1 MPRPSIPDLPLRR
14 SVLACAVLLA
24 AMPAAQA
31 QNTDAASPDAPA
43 VNLAAI
49 DQVTVV
55 GSRARN
61 RTVFD
66 SAVPIDRFGAREV
79 ENALAS
85 GDLGAALQEL
95 APSIN
100 FPRIESSG
108 AADSVR
114 GIQLRG
120 LAPDQV
126 LVLVNGKRRHASSVL
141 DTESS
146 FAGIVPVDVN
156 AIPPGA
162 IDHIEI
168 LRDGAGAQYGSDA
181 VAGVINIVLKKARTG
196 GSASVSYGA
205 NHTDF
210 EPTDDRK
217 TDGQTVIVNADYGVP
232 IGDTGFFRFGA
243 ETRERNPTNRAGRS
257 DAGWTSWNSTSQDL
271 ALDGQVL
278 FKSGDSEQRNNYAF
292 YNTQVAL
299 ANGVDAYSFATI
311 NKRKSDGSA
320 YFRYPGDPSNVP
332 ELYPNGYRPTT
343 KGDMTDV
350 SVVAGLRFTSGPWN
364 WDLSARHGGNEFHYD
379 LANSVNASLGAA
391 SPTRF
396 HLSTFDYDQNAVN
409 ADLTRELDLGIGA
422 PVNLALGAEYVR
434 ETYTSSPGD
443 PASYAAG
450 SVAGAQP
457 GAQAGPGLRPQD
469 SFDGSRSVRSVYA
482 DIESDLTSRLL
493 VGLAARYSDY
503 SDFGNASTGKLSA
516 RYKFSDTFL
525 LRGSLSNSFR
535 APALVQTGFRFSTL
549 NFNSDG
555 TGLQTASL
563 LPASDA
569 LARAFGAQDLDPEKS
584 TNLSLGAAWR
594 PARNT
599 NVTVDAY
606 RIKLKDRI
614 TRTSDLQ
621 SDAATA
627 YLAGIGRSD
636 IQSVAYLANLLDTT
650 TTGLDVV
657 VHHDLPFA
665 GGRLDLNAALN
676 LNKTKV
682 DGVRQSSAALGQI
695 DPELTLL
702 TENNLFRIRNAS
714 PRTKLVLSA
723 DWQAA
728 RWGVQARATR
738 FGKLQD
744 FSYDEDAELIDGVH
758 AQRFGAVWT
767 LDLEAQYKLTRQ
779 LTLAVGGDNILDQY
793 PDRVRQT
800 NNATYGGALPYNFIN
815 PIGLN
820 GAYYYGR
827 LRYTF

>member
-1 MPRPSIPDLPLRR
+1 MHQHLLPPLF
-14 SVLACAVLLA
+14 LLA
-24 AMPAAQA
+24 ALPAALAQA
-31 QNTDAASPDAPA
+31 QEAPA
-43 VNLAAI
+43 SGETAAAI

-79 ENALAS
+79 ENALSS
-85 GDLGAALQEL
+85 GEVGAALQAL

-108 AADSVR
+108 ASDSVR
-114 GIQLRG
+114 GVQLRG

-126 LVLVNGKRRHASSVL
+126 LVLINGKRRHASAVL

-146 FAGIVPVDVN
+146 FAGTVPVDIN

-181 VAGVINIVLKKARTG
+181 VAGVINIVLKQQRSG

-210 EPTDDRK
+210 KPTDEKK
-217 TDGQTVIVNADYGVP
+217 TDGQTRIVNADYGVP
-232 IGDTGFFRFGA
+232 LGDAGFLRFGA
-243 ETRERNPTNRAGRS
+243 ERRSRNPTQRAGFS
-257 DAGWTSWNSTSQDL
+257 DAGWTSWNTTPADQ
-271 ALDGQVL
+271 ALDGKVV
-278 FKSGDSEQRNNYAF
+278 FKSGDSQSLNNYLF
-292 YNTQVAL
+292 YNAMLPIVD
-299 ANGVDAYSFATI
+299 GVDAYSFATA

-320 YFRYPGDPSNVP
+320 YFRYPGDPSNV
-332 ELYPNGYRPTT
+332 EAVYPQGYRPVTH
-343 KGDMTDV
+343 GDASDL
-350 SVVAGLRFTSGPWN
+350 SVVAGVRIASAGWN
-364 WDLSARHGGNEFHYD
+364 WDISARHGSNIFHYD
-379 LANSVNASLGAA
+379 VNNSLNASLGAQ
-391 SPTRF
+391 SPTSF
-396 HLSTFDYDQNAVN
+396 HLATFDYRQDALN
-409 ADLTRELDLGIGA
+409 ADVTRELDFGV
-422 PVNLALGAEYVR
+422 PVNLAVGAEYIR

-443 PASYAAG
+443 AASYAAG
-450 SVAGAQP
+450 AFTDAPP

-469 SFDGSRSVRSVYA
+469 AFDGSRNVRSLYA
-482 DIESDLTSRLL
+482 DIESDLTRQLL

-516 RYKFSDTFL
+516 RYKFTDNFL

-563 LPASDA
+563 LPASDP
-569 LARAFGAQDLDPEKS
+569 LARAFGARNLKPEKS
-584 TNLSLGAAWR
+584 TNLSLGLAWK

-599 NVTVDAY
+599 SFTLDGY
-606 RIKLKDRI
+606 RIKIKDRI
-614 TRTSDLQ
+614 IRTSDLQ

-650 TTGLDVV
+650 TTGLDAVLN
-657 VHHDLPFA
+657 HDLSFA
-665 GGRLDLNAALN
+665 GGKLDLNAALN
-676 LNKTKV
+676 LNKTRIDTV
-682 DGVRQSSAALGQI
+682 HQSSAALSQI
-695 DPELTLL
+695 DPDLTVL
-702 TENNLFRIRNAS
+702 TNESLFRIRNAS
-714 PRTKLVLSA
+714 PRNKLVLSA

-728 RWGVQARATR
+728 QWSLLARATR
-738 FGKLQD
+738 FGALKD
-744 FSYDEDAELIDGVH
+744 FSYDDEAPLEDGVH
-758 AQRFGAVWT
+758 VQRFGAVWT

-779 LTLAVGGDNILDQY
+779 LTLTAGADNILDRY
-793 PDRVRQT
+793 PQRVRET

-815 PIGLN
+815 PIGVN
-820 GAYYYGR
+820 GAYFYAR
-827 LRYTF
+827 ARYTF

>member
-1 MPRPSIPDLPLRR
+1 MPHPSLPAMPVRR
-14 SVLACAVLLA
+14 TALACAVLLA
-24 AMPAAQA
+24 AMPAVQA
-31 QNTDAASPDAPA
+31 QDLAPASLDAPA
-43 VNLAAI
+43 VDLAAV

-66 SAVPIDRFGAREV
+66 SPVPIDRFGAREV
-79 ENALAS
+79 DNALAS

-126 LVLVNGKRRHASSVL
+126 LILVNGKRRHASAVL

-181 VAGVINIVLKKARTG
+181 VAGVINIVLKKARSG
-196 GSASVSYGA
+196 GSAAVSYGA

-210 EPTDDRK
+210 EPTDERK

-232 IGDTGFFRFGA
+232 IGDTGFFRFGL

-257 DAGWTSWNSTSQDL
+257 DAGWTSWNATPQDL

-278 FKSGDSEQRNNYAF
+278 FKSGDSQQRNHYAF
-292 YNTQVAL
+292 YNTLVPIAS
-299 ANGVDAYSFATI
+299 GVDAYSFATI
-311 NKRKSDGSA
+311 NQRKADGSA

-332 ELYPNGYRPTT
+332 ELYPNGYRPGTQ
-343 KGDMTDV
+343 GDMTDV
-350 SVVAGLRFTSGPWN
+350 SVMAGLRIANGPWS

-396 HLSTFDYDQNAVN
+396 HLSTFDYDQNALN
-409 ADLTRELDLGIGA
+409 ADLTRTLDLGIGA
-422 PVNLALGAEYVR
+422 PVALALGAEYMR
-434 ETYTSSPGD
+434 ETYASSPGD

-450 SVAGAQP
+450 PVVGAPP

-469 SFDGSRSVRSVYA
+469 TFDGSRSVRSVYA
-482 DIESDLTSRLL
+482 DIESDLTARLL
-493 VGLAARYSDY
+493 VGLAARYADY

-516 RYKFSDTFL
+516 RYKVSDTFL

-555 TGLQTASL
+555 TALQTASL

-594 PARNT
+594 PQRNT

-606 RIKLKDRI
+606 RIKLEDRI

-665 GGRLDLNAALN
+665 SGRLDLNAALN

-682 DGVRQSSAALGQI
+682 DAVRQSSAALGRI
-695 DPELTLL
+695 DPALTLL
-702 TENNLFRIRNAS
+702 TGNNLFRIRNAS
-714 PRTKLVLSA
+714 PRNKLVLSA

-738 FGKLQD
+738 FGELKD
-744 FSYDEDAELIDGVH
+744 FSYDDEAELIDGVH

-779 LTLAVGGDNILDQY
+779 LTLALGGDNILDRY
-793 PDRVRQT
+793 PQRVRET
-800 NNATYGGALPYNFIN
+800 NNATYGGALPYHFIN

-827 LRYTF
+827 LRYAF

>member
-1 MPRPSIPDLPLRR
+1 MPRSPLPGLLLRR
-14 SVLACAVLLA
+14 SVVAGAALLA
-24 AMPAAQA
+24 AISAAQA
-31 QNTDAASPDAPA
+31 QNAAATAADAPT

-55 GSRARN
+55 GARARN

-85 GDLGAALQEL
+85 GDLGAALQQL

-114 GIQLRG
+114 GVQLRG

-126 LVLVNGKRRHASSVL
+126 LVLVNGKRRHASAVL

-146 FAGIVPVDVN
+146 FAGVVPVDVN

-210 EPTDDRK
+210 EPTDERK
-217 TDGQTVIVNADYGVP
+217 TDGQTVIMNADYGVP
-232 IGDTGFFRFGA
+232 IGDAGFFRFGA

-257 DAGWTSWNSTSQDL
+257 DAGWTSWNSTPQDL

-278 FKSGDSEQRNNYAF
+278 FKSGDSEQRNRHAF
-292 YNTQVAL
+292 YNAQVAVTH
-299 ANGVDAYSFATI
+299 GVDAYSFATI

-332 ELYPNGYRPTT
+332 EIYPNGYRPTT
-343 KGDMTDV
+343 QGDMTDV
-350 SVVAGLRFTSGPWN
+350 SIVAGLRFASGAWN

-379 LANSVNASLGAA
+379 LADSVNASLGAA

-396 HLSTFDYDQNAVN
+396 HLASFDYDQDALN
-409 ADLTRELDLGIGA
+409 ADLTRALDLGVGA

-434 ETYTSSPGD
+434 ETYASSPGD

-450 SVAGAQP
+450 SVAGAPP

-469 SFDGSRSVRSVYA
+469 GFDGRRSVRSVHA
-482 DIESDLTSRLL
+482 DIESDLTARLL

-503 SDFGNASTGKLSA
+503 SDFGDASTGKLSA
-516 RYKFSDTFL
+516 RYKVSDTFL

-606 RIKLKDRI
+606 RIRLKDRI

-627 YLAGIGRSD
+627 YLTGIGRSD

-657 VHHDLPFA
+657 LHHDLPFG

-676 LNKTKV
+676 LNKTRV
-682 DGVRQSSAALGQI
+682 DDVRRSSDALRRI

-714 PRTKLVLSA
+714 PRSKLVLSA
-723 DWQAA
+723 DWQAT

-738 FGKLQD
+738 FGELKD
-744 FSYDEDAELIDGVH
+744 FSYDDEAELIDGVH

-767 LDLEAQYKLTRQ
+767 LDLEAQYRLTRQ
-779 LTLAVGGDNILDQY
+779 LTLAVGGDNILDRY
-793 PDRVRQT
+793 PDRVRET

>member
-1 MPRPSIPDLPLRR
+1 MPRTTLSIPPLRR
-14 SVLACAVLLA
+14 SALACAVLLA
-24 AMPAAQA
+24 VLPAARA
-31 QNTDAASPDAPA
+31 QTSAAA
-43 VNLAAI
+43 VADDPSAGTAAV
-49 DQVTVV
+49 DQVTIV

-66 SAVPIDRFGAREV
+66 SAVPIDRFGTREV
-79 ENALAS
+79 DNALAS
-85 GDLGAALQEL
+85 GDLGAALQAL
-95 APSIN
+95 SPSIN

-126 LVLVNGKRRHASSVL
+126 LVLVNGKRRHASAVL

-196 GSASVSYGA
+196 GSASVSFGA

-210 EPTDDRK
+210 KPTNDTK
-217 TDGQTVIVNADYGVP
+217 TDGQTTIVSADYGLPV
-232 IGDTGFFRFGA
+232 GDAGYFRFGL
-243 ETRERNPTNRAGRS
+243 ENRLRKPTNRAGAS
-257 DAGWTSWNSTSQDL
+257 DAGWTSWNATPADL
-271 ALDGQVL
+271 ALDGKVV
-278 FKSGDSEQRNNYAF
+278 FKSGDSEQRNTYAF
-292 YNTQVAL
+292 YNAL
-299 ANGVDAYSFATI
+299 VPISAGVDAYSFATVD
-311 NKRKSDGSA
+311 KRKADGSA

-332 ELYPNGYRPTT
+332 EIYPNGYRPST

-350 SVVAGLRFTSGPWN
+350 SVVAGLRLARGSWN
-364 WDLSARHGGNEFHYD
+364 WDLSARHGGNKFEYD

-396 HLSTFDYDQNAVN
+396 HLATFDFDQDAVN

-422 PVNLALGAEYVR
+422 PVNLAIGAEYMH

-443 PASYAAG
+443 AASYAAG
-450 SVAGAQP
+450 TVTGAPP

-469 SFDGSRSVRSVYA
+469 AFDGSRSVRSVYA
-482 DIESDLTSRLL
+482 DIESDITARLL
-493 VGLAARYSDY
+493 VGAAARYADY
-503 SDFGNASTGKLSA
+503 SDFGNARTGKVSA
-516 RYKFSDTFL
+516 RYKVSDTLL

-535 APALVQTGFRFSTL
+535 APALVQTGFRFATL

-555 TGLQTASL
+555 TALQTASL

-569 LARAFGAQDLDPEKS
+569 LARAFGAGNLKPEKS
-584 TNLSLGAAWR
+584 TNLSLGIAWR
-594 PARNT
+594 PQRNT
-599 NVTVDAY
+599 SVTVDAY
-606 RIKLKDRI
+606 RIRLRDRI

-627 YLAGIGRSD
+627 YLAAIGRTD

-650 TTGLDVV
+650 TTGLDLVIN
-657 VHHDLPFA
+657 HGLPFA
-665 GGRLDLNAALN
+665 GGKLDVNAALN
-676 LNKTKV
+676 LNRTRIDEV
-682 DGVRQSSAALGQI
+682 HRSPAALARI
-695 DPELTLL
+695 DPALTLL
-702 TENNLFRIRNAS
+702 TENSLFRIRHAS
-714 PRTKLVLSA
+714 PESKLVLGA

-738 FGKLQD
+738 FGSLED
-744 FSYDEDAELIDGVH
+744 FSYDDEAEVIDGVH

-767 LDLEAQYKLTRQ
+767 LDLEAQYKLTKQ
-779 LTLAVGGDNILDQY
+779 LTLLVGGDNILDRY
-793 PDRVRQT
+793 PQRVRET

-820 GAYYYGR
+820 GAYFYGR

>member
-1 MPRPSIPDLPLRR
+1 MPHHAVPNFPLRG
-14 SVLACAVLLA
+14 SVLACALMLA
-24 AMPAAQA
+24 TLPAARAQA
-31 QNTDAASPDAPA
+31 AAAPDTDNTAT
-43 VNLAAI
+43 AAI

-79 ENALAS
+79 EHALAG
-85 GDLGAALQEL
+85 GDLGAALQNL
-95 APSIN
+95 SPSIN

-126 LVLVNGKRRHASSVL
+126 LVLINGKRRHASAVL

-181 VAGVINIVLKKARTG
+181 VAGVINIVLKKARSG

-210 EPTDDRK
+210 KPTNDRK
-217 TDGQTVIVNADYGVP
+217 TDGQTTIVNADYGVP
-232 IGDTGFFRFGA
+232 VGDAGYFRFGL
-243 ETRERNPTNRAGRS
+243 ESRERKPTNRAGAS
-257 DAGWTSWNSTSQDL
+257 DAGWTSWNATPADL
-271 ALDGQVL
+271 ALDGKVV
-278 FKSGDSEQRNNYAF
+278 FKSGDSQQRNHYAF
-292 YNTQVAL
+292 YNTLVPVSD
-299 ANGVDAYSFATI
+299 GVDAYSFATV
-311 NKRKSDGSA
+311 NQRKSDGSA

-332 ELYPNGYRPTT
+332 ALYPNGYRPTT
-343 KGDMTDV
+343 RGDSTDV
-350 SVVAGLRFTSGPWN
+350 SVVAGLRIAGGAWN
-364 WDLSARHGGNEFHYD
+364 WDVSARHGGNKFRYD
-379 LANSVNASLGAA
+379 LANSANASLGAA
-391 SPTRF
+391 SPTSF
-396 HLSTFDYDQNAVN
+396 HLSTFDFDQDAVN
-409 ADLTRELDLGIGA
+409 ADVTRELDLGFGA
-422 PVNLALGAEYVR
+422 PLNLALGAEYMR

-450 SVAGAQP
+450 SVADAPP

-469 SFDGSRSVRSVYA
+469 AFDGRRSVRSVYI
-482 DIESDLTSRLL
+482 DLESELTARLL
-493 VGLAARYSDY
+493 LGAAARYSDY

-516 RYKFSDTFL
+516 RYKVTGDFL

-563 LPASDA
+563 LPAADS
-569 LARAFGAQDLDPEKS
+569 LARAFGAQNLKPEKS
-584 TNLSLGAAWR
+584 TNLSLGAAWK
-594 PARNT
+594 PQRNT
-599 NVTVDAY
+599 SVTVDAY
-606 RIKLKDRI
+606 RIKLRDRI
-614 TRTSDLQ
+614 TRSSDLQ
-621 SDAATA
+621 SDAASA
-627 YLAGIGRSD
+627 YLASIGRTD
-636 IQSVAYLANLLDTT
+636 IESVAYLANLLDTT
-650 TTGLDVV
+650 TTGLDLVLN
-657 VHHDLPFA
+657 HDLRFA
-665 GGRLDLNAALN
+665 GGKLDLNAALN
-676 LNKTKV
+676 LNKTRIDAV
-682 DGVRQSSAALGQI
+682 HQRSAALAQI
-695 DPELTLL
+695 DPGLTLL
-702 TENNLFRIRNAS
+702 TDNNLFHIRNAS
-714 PRTKLVLSA
+714 PKTKLVLGA

-728 RWGVQARATR
+728 QWGVQARATR
-738 FGKLQD
+738 FGALKD
-744 FSYDEDAELIDGVH
+744 FSYDDQAELIDGVR
-758 AQRFGAVWT
+758 AQRFGAVWSV
-767 LDLEAQYKLTRQ
+767 DLEAQVKLTRQ
-779 LTLAVGGDNILDQY
+779 LTLAAGGNNIFDRY

-800 NNATYGGALPYNFIN
+800 NNASYGGALPYNFIN

-820 GAYYYGR
+820 GAYFYGR
-827 LRYTF
+827 VRYTF

>member
-1 MPRPSIPDLPLRR
+1 MHKNVLPPLLL
-14 SVLACAVLLA
+14 LAELLA
-24 AMPAAQA
+24 ALPSAQA
-31 QNTDAASPDAPA
+31 QSQAQAQDS
-43 VNLAAI
+43 AAI

-79 ENALAS
+79 ENALSS
-85 GDLGAALQEL
+85 GEVGAALQAL

-108 AADSVR
+108 ASDSVR
-114 GIQLRG
+114 GVQLRG

-126 LVLVNGKRRHASSVL
+126 LVLINGKRRHASSVL

-146 FAGIVPVDVN
+146 FAGTVPVDVN

-181 VAGVINIVLKKARTG
+181 VAGVINIVLKQQRSG

-210 EPTDDRK
+210 KPTDDTK
-217 TDGQTVIVNADYGVP
+217 TDGQTKIVNADYGVP
-232 IGDTGFFRFGA
+232 LGDAGFLRFGA
-243 ETRERNPTNRAGRS
+243 ESRSRNPTQRAGFS
-257 DAGWTSWNSTSQDL
+257 DAGWTSWNYTPADQ
-271 ALDGQVL
+271 ALDGKVV
-278 FKSGDSEQRNNYAF
+278 FKSGDSQSHNNYAF
-292 YNTQVAL
+292 YNAL
-299 ANGVDAYSFATI
+299 LPLGDGVDAYSFATA
-311 NKRKSDGSA
+311 NQRKSDGSA
-320 YFRYPGDPSNVP
+320 YFRYPGDPSNV
-332 ELYPNGYRPTT
+332 EAVYPNGYRPVTH
-343 KGDMTDV
+343 GDSTDL
-350 SVVAGLRFTSGPWN
+350 SVVAGLRIASAGWN
-364 WDLSARHGGNEFHYD
+364 WDLSARHGSNKFDYD
-379 LANSVNASLGAA
+379 VSNSLNASLGAQ
-391 SPTRF
+391 SPTSF
-396 HLSTFDYDQNAVN
+396 HLASFDYRQNALN
-409 ADLTRELDLGIGA
+409 ADVTRELDFGV
-422 PVNLALGAEYVR
+422 PVNLAVGAEYIR

-443 PASYAAG
+443 AASYAAG
-450 SVAGAQP
+450 AITDAPP

-469 SFDGSRSVRSVYA
+469 AFDGSRNSSSVYL
-482 DIESDLTSRLL
+482 DLESDISKQLL
-493 VGLAARYSDY
+493 VGAAARYSHY
-503 SDFGNASTGKLSA
+503 SDFGSASTGKLSA
-516 RYKFSDTFL
+516 RYKFTDQFL

-555 TGLQTASL
+555 SGLQTASL
-563 LPASDA
+563 LPASDP
-569 LARAFGAQDLDPEKS
+569 LARAFGAQDLKPEKS
-584 TNLSLGAAWR
+584 TNLSLGLAWK

-599 NVTVDAY
+599 SFTLDGY
-606 RIKLKDRI
+606 RIKIKDRI

-650 TTGLDVV
+650 TTGLDAVLN
-657 VHHDLPFA
+657 HDLSITS
-665 GGRLDLNAALN
+665 GKLNLSAALN
-676 LNKTKV
+676 LNKTRIDAV
-682 DGVRQSSAALGQI
+682 HQSSAALAQI
-695 DPELTLL
+695 DPELTVL
-702 TENNLFRIRNAS
+702 TDTSLFRIRNAS
-714 PRTKLVLSA
+714 PKNKLVLSA

-728 RWGVQARATR
+728 QWGLLARATR
-738 FGKLQD
+738 FGALKD
-744 FSYDEDAELIDGVH
+744 FSYDDEAPVEDGVH
-758 AQRFGAVWT
+758 VQRFGAVWT

-779 LTLAVGGDNILDQY
+779 LTLAVGADNILDRY
-793 PDRVRQT
+793 PQRVRQT

-815 PIGLN
+815 PIGVN
-820 GAYYYGR
+820 GAYFYGR